1 MAHIVDKDGKEKLVD
16 VINILP
22 SKARE
27 ILEKN
32 CHNPDTTLASQREW
46 GLIKIESPRRE
57 GDKPVLTIASRDGK
71 KLRVVQL
78 ISERVEY
85 ELLRSE
91 DKENNQSAGDEEPEY
106 NEPEYNE
113 PPQHYGEF
121 DLDKLAKDVSPDWWD
136 N

>member
-1 MAHIVDKDGKEKLVD
+1 
-16 VINILP
+16 
-22 SKARE
+22 
-27 ILEKN
+27 
-32 CHNPDTTLASQREW
+32 
-46 GLIKIESPRRE
+46 
-57 GDKPVLTIASRDGK
+57 
-71 KLRVVQL
+71 VVQL

-113 PPQHYGEF
+113 PEYNEPPQHYGEF